1 MLDKLSVLFGK
12 AILDVVPGV
21 VSTEVDARLSFDK
34 VKMVNKLVCVV
45 EVNTRARSLI
55 KMYEEEGI
63 SKERILIKL
72 ASTWE
77 GLEAARVL
85 ESEGIHCNLTLMFSF
100 CQAVVAAQ
108 VKATLISPFVGR
120 IRDWYLK
127 KEGRKEAY
135 PALEDPGVKSVRKI
149 YGYYKKNGVKTI
161 VMGASFRSVE
171 EVLGLAGCDK
181 LTISPA
187 LLQEL
192 KNSKEEVRLM
202 IRVRHSFL
210 ILC

>member
-1 MLDKLSVLFGK
+1 M
-12 AILDVVPGV
+12 
-21 VSTEVDARLSFDK
+21 
-34 VKMVNKLVCVV
+34 
-45 EVNTRARSLI
+45 
-55 KMYEEEGI
+55 
-63 SKERILIKL
+63 
-72 ASTWE
+72 
-77 GLEAARVL
+77 
-85 ESEGIHCNLTLMFSF
+85 
-100 CQAVVAAQ
+100 AAQ

>member
-34 VKMVNKLVCVV
+34 VKMVSKLVCVV

>member
-34 VKMVNKLVCVV
+34 VKMVSKLVCVV
-45 EVNTRARSLI
+45 EVNNRARTLI

>member
-34 VKMVNKLVCVV
+34 AKMVSKLVCVV
-45 EVNTRARSLI
+45 EVNNRARTLI

>member
-34 VKMVNKLVCVV
+34 VKMVSKLVCVV

-202 IRVRHSFL
+202 IRVRHSSL

>member
-34 VKMVNKLVCVV
+34 AKMVSKLVCVV
-45 EVNTRARSLI
+45 EVNNRARTLI

-192 KNSKEEVRLM
+192 KNSKEEVRLR